1 MAGGENR
8 EELTFRELDA
18 SDVETVTA
26 LWREV
31 DLVRPWN
38 DPEGDFYKALWGP
51 TSAVLGAETDGGLV
65 GTVMVGFDG
74 HRGWLYY
81 VAVAPAAQRGGVGT
95 ALTNR
100 AEEWLTQRGAHK
112 VQLMVRKGND
122 EPRLFY
128 SELGYEPSDVT
139 VFQKWLRSDAP

>member
-1 MAGGENR
+1 M
-8 EELTFRELDA
+8 TIRELSA
-18 SDVETVTA
+18 SDVDAVTA

-38 DPEGDFYKALWGP
+38 DPEGDFRGALEGAAS
-51 TSAVLGAETDGGLV
+51 TVLGAEVDDVLV

-81 VAVAPAAQRGGVGT
+81 VAVAPAAQRGGLGT
-95 ALTNR
+95 ALTSR
-100 AEEWLTQRGAHK
+100 AEEWLKQRGAHK
-112 VQLMVRKGND
+112 VQLMVRRGND

-128 SELGYEPSDVT
+128 GELGYEPSDVT
-139 VFQKWLRSDAP
+139 VFQKWLDSDAI

>member
-1 MAGGENR
+1 M
-8 EELTFRELDA
+8 TVRELEQ
-18 SDVETVTA
+18 SDVEQVTA

-38 DPEGDFYKALWGP
+38 DPDSDFHGAVAGP
-51 TSAVLGAETDGGLV
+51 TSAVLGAEIDGVLV

-81 VAVAPAAQRGGVGT
+81 VAVAPSAQRGGVGT
-95 ALTNR
+95 ALTNW
-100 AEEWLTQRGAHK
+100 AEQWLTERGAHK
-112 VQLMVRKGND
+112 VQLMVRRGND

-128 SELGYEPSDVT
+128 GELGYEPSDVT
-139 VFQKWLRSDAP
+139 VFQKWLRSDAT

>member
-1 MAGGENR
+1 M
-8 EELTFRELDA
+8 TVRELER
-18 SDVETVTA
+18 SDVEQVTT

-38 DPEGDFYKALWGP
+38 DPDSDFHGAVAGA
-51 TSAVLGAETDGGLV
+51 TSAVLGAEINGVLV

-81 VAVAPAAQRGGVGT
+81 VAVAPSAQRGGVGT
-95 ALTNR
+95 ALTHW
-100 AEEWLTQRGAHK
+100 AEEWLSERGAHK
-112 VQLMVRKGND
+112 VQLMVRRGND

-128 SELGYEPSDVT
+128 SELGYEASEVT
-139 VFQKWLRSDAP
+139 VFQKWLRADAT

>member
-1 MAGGENR
+1 MA
-8 EELTFRELDA
+8 LTFRELA
-18 SDVETVTA
+18 ETDVERATA

-38 DPEGDFYKALWGP
+38 DPDGDFRGASAGA
-51 TSAVLGAETDGGLV
+51 TSAILGAELEGILV

-81 VAVAPAAQRGGVGT
+81 VAVAPSAQRSGVGT
-95 ALTNR
+95 ALTHW
-100 AEEWLTQRGAHK
+100 AEEWLSERGAHK
-112 VQLMVRKGND
+112 VQLMVRRGND

-128 SELGYEPSDVT
+128 SALGYEPSDVT
-139 VFQKWLRSDAP
+139 VFQKWLTPDAT

>member
-1 MAGGENR
+1 M
-8 EELTFRELDA
+8 TVRELEQ
-18 SDVETVTA
+18 SDVEQVTA

-38 DPEGDFYKALWGP
+38 DPDGDFHGAVAGP
-51 TSAVLGAETDGGLV
+51 TSAVLGAEIDGVLV

-81 VAVAPAAQRGGVGT
+81 VAVAPSAQRGGVGT
-95 ALTNR
+95 ALTNW
-100 AEEWLTQRGAHK
+100 AEQWLTERGAHK
-112 VQLMVRKGND
+112 VQLMVRRGND

-128 SELGYEPSDVT
+128 GELGYEPSDVT
-139 VFQKWLRSDAP
+139 VFQKWLRSDAT

>member
-1 MAGGENR
+1 M
-8 EELTFRELDA
+8 TVRELEQ
-18 SDVETVTA
+18 SDVEQVTA

-38 DPEGDFYKALWGP
+38 DPDGDFHGAVAGP
-51 TSAVLGAETDGGLV
+51 TSAVLGAEIDGVLV

-81 VAVAPAAQRGGVGT
+81 VAVAPSAQRGGVGT
-95 ALTNR
+95 ALTNW
-100 AEEWLTQRGAHK
+100 AEQWLTERGAHK
-112 VQLMVRKGND
+112 VQLMVRRGND

-128 SELGYEPSDVT
+128 GELGYEPSDVT
-139 VFQKWLRSDAP
+139 VFQKWLHSDAT

>member
-1 MAGGENR
+1 MIEGDVQPAM
-8 EELTFRELDA
+8 TIRELDA
-18 SDVETVTA
+18 SDLEVVTT

-38 DPEGDFYKALWGP
+38 DPAGDFLAAIAGA
-51 TSAVLGAETDGGLV
+51 TSAVLGAEIEGVLL

-81 VAVAPAAQRGGVGT
+81 VAVAPSAQRGGLGT

-100 AEEWLTQRGAHK
+100 AEEWLAARGALK
-112 VQLMVRKGND
+112 VQLMVRSGND

-128 SELGYEPSDVT
+128 DELGYEPSDVT
-139 VFQKWLRSDAP
+139 VFQKWLRSDAT

>member
-1 MAGGENR
+1 MN
-8 EELTFRELDA
+8 FRELDA
-18 SDVETVTA
+18 SDIQAVTA

-38 DPEGDFYKALWGP
+38 DPEGDYRGAVAGL
-51 TSAVLGAETDGGLV
+51 TSAVLGAEIEGVLV

-81 VAVAPAAQRGGVGT
+81 VAVAPSAQRRGVGT
-95 ALTNR
+95 ALTHR
-100 AEEWLTQRGAHK
+100 AEEWLAVRGAQK
-112 VQLMVRKGND
+112 VQLMVRRGND

-128 SELGYEPSDVT
+128 GELGYEPSDVT
-139 VFQKWLRSDAP
+139 VFQKWLRFDAT

>member
-1 MAGGENR
+1 M
-8 EELTFRELDA
+8 TVRELGQ
-18 SDVETVTA
+18 SDVESVTA

-38 DPEGDFYKALWGP
+38 DPDGDFLGAVAGA
-51 TSAVLGAETDGGLV
+51 TSAVLGAEIDGLLV

-81 VAVAPAAQRGGVGT
+81 VAVAPTAQRGGVGT
-95 ALTNR
+95 ALTHW
-100 AEEWLTQRGAHK
+100 AEEWLVERGAHK
-112 VQLMVRKGND
+112 VQLMVRRGND

-139 VFQKWLRSDAP
+139 VFQKWLRSDAT

>member
-1 MAGGENR
+1 MSGG
-8 EELTFRELDA
+8 TYPVAMTIRELKA
-18 SDVETVTA
+18 SDVERVTA

-38 DPEGDFYKALWGP
+38 DPDGDFHGAIAGA
-51 TSAVLGAETDGGLV
+51 TSAVLGAELEGLLV

-81 VAVAPAAQRGGVGT
+81 VAVAPSAQRSGVGT
-95 ALTNR
+95 ALNHR
-100 AEEWLTQRGAHK
+100 AEEWLTERGAHK
-112 VQLMVRKGND
+112 VQLMVRRGND

-128 SELGYEPSDVT
+128 GALGYEPSDVT
-139 VFQKWLRSDAP
+139 VFQKWLTRDVT

>member
-1 MAGGENR
+1 MTGGDAQAAMAI
-8 EELTFRELDA
+8 RELDA
-18 SDVETVTA
+18 SDVEAVTA

-38 DPEGDFYKALWGP
+38 DPEGDFRTAIAGV
-51 TSAVLGAETDGGLV
+51 TSAVLGAESDGVLL

-81 VAVAPAAQRGGVGT
+81 VAVAPSAQRGGVGT

-100 AEEWLTQRGAHK
+100 AEEWLVTRGARK
-112 VQLMVRKGND
+112 VQLMVRRGND

-128 SELGYEPSDVT
+128 GELGYEPSDVT
-139 VFQKWLRSDAP
+139 VFQKWLRTDAT